1 MEIIPL
7 YKGKRK
13 NILVIGGGGI
23 KGLCALGALT
33 KLYHD
38 NIIVNLDILAGT
50 SVGAIICFLINIGYR
65 STDIYDILE
74 HIDFSQVVKY
84 DEPENLFNNVCFGI
98 SSPEPI
104 MDIIYSFMKKKNID
118 KNITFDE
125 LYKYTNSKLI
135 ITGSCINDLTIR
147 YFSVDTYPSMSVLK
161 ALRISISIPFIF
173 KPYLFEN
180 KYWIDGGCMNN
191 YPIDLFIDKLDDV
204 IGIYLDNDYDYMDN
218 IEELQDYFFR
228 VLKCIYRGIDINK
241 IELFKKNTVHII
253 TKDNIMVK
261 WEITQ
266 SDKKKLFDLG
276 FVHATE
282 YIQKF
287 I

>member
-13 NILVIGGGGI
+13 NIIVISGGGI
-23 KGLCALGALT
+23 KGLCALGALE
-33 KLYHD
+33 KLYLD
-38 NIIVNLDILAGT
+38 SIIVNPDILAGT
-50 SVGAIICFLINIGYR
+50 SVGAIICFLINIGYLPK
-65 STDIYDILE
+65 DIYNILE
-74 HIDFSQVVKY
+74 QIDFTQIIKY

-104 MDIIYSFMKKKNID
+104 MNVIYSFMKKKNIN
-118 KNITFDE
+118 KKITFKE
-125 LYKYTNSKLI
+125 LFDITQAKLI
-135 ITGSCINDLTIR
+135 ITGSCINDLTIQ
-147 YFSVDTYPSMSVLK
+147 YFSVDTYPNMSVLK

-191 YPIDLFIDKLDDV
+191 YPIDLFADKLNDV
-204 IGIYLDNDYDYMDN
+204 VGIYLDNYYNYVEKIDD
-218 IEELQDYFFR
+218 IQDYFFR

-241 IELFKKNTVHII
+241 IELFEKNTIRII
-253 TKDNIMVK
+253 VFDDVMIA

-266 SDKKKLFDLG
+266 SNKKKLFDLG
-276 FVHATE
+276 FDFASK
-282 YIQKF
+282 YINTF